1 MIFGG
6 LEFFGKLQRRGA
18 HVSILKIGSRD
29 GIKCFWG
36 NVGIYA
42 DLRRELGWG
51 WPVWAGLE
59 GASTWGVEEG
69 GTMGFLEE
77 CWRC

>member
-18 HVSILKIGSRD
+18 HVSRLEIGSRD
-29 GIKCFWG
+29 RIKCFWR

-42 DLRRELGWG
+42 DLRREL
-51 WPVWAGLE
+51 V
-59 GASTWGVEEG
+59 
-69 GTMGFLEE
+69 
-77 CWRC
+77 